1 MTVCTMPRRGSRP
14 EGPQNKGPQSFGAY
28 VRDLRVALHMTQGQL
43 ADLMDTSQAS
53 IGRWETSMSFPR
65 PAQIPRLA
73 QVLRVSVADLMG
85 ILERHPYEPP
95 QSTTREQLD
104 LLNDRMGVMEATV
117 ARILEL
123 LEGQA
128 QDRRRNGHH
137 EA

>member
-28 VRDLRVALHMTQGQL
+28 VRDLRVALHMTQEQL
-43 ADLMDTSQAS
+43 AEMVNTSQAS

-65 PAQIPRLA
+65 PAQIPPLA
-73 QVLRVSVADLMG
+73 KALRVSVADLMSV
-85 ILERHPYEPP
+85 LESHPYEPP
-95 QSTTREQLD
+95 SSTTREQLD

-123 LEGQA
+123 LEAQE
-128 QDRRRNGHH
+128 QDRHRNGRH